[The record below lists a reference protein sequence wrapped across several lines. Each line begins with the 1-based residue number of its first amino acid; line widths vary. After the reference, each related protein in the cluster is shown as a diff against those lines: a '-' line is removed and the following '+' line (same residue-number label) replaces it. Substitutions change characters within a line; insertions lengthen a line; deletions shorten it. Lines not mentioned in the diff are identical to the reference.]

1 MTRREELENN
11 PALQEELRRMS
22 SGEHYNAHTPEM
34 YAWRDEVKK
43 LLRRLNITEY
53 HEPTMAEI
61 TRQLLPNSAPD
72 VFVEPP
78 FHCDYGNLIYA
89 EAGVFINFGCTF
101 LDQGGITIGDGVFI
115 APDVK
120 ILTEGHPEEPSR
132 RHTLMTKPIK
142 IGDRVWIGAGATILP
157 GVTIGENAIV
167 AAGAVVSR
175 DVEPDTIVGGVPA
188 RVLRKIRRDEDI
200 NE

>member
-1 MTRREELENN
+1 MSNVVERMRRGDHVGHDDPDYPQLWQEFETTRALVAELN
-11 PALQEELRRMS
+11 S
-22 SGEHYNAHTPEM
+22 SYHTP
-34 YAWRDEVKK
+34 DEQRS
-43 LLRRLNITEY
+43 LLERIWGQELDESVR
-53 HEPTMAEI
+53 M
-61 TRQLLPNSAPD
+61 
-72 VFVEPP
+72 FPP
-78 FHCDYGNLIYA
+78 FYTAFGKMTKVGK
-89 EAGVFINFGCTF
+89 GVFINFGCTF

-188 RVLRKIRRDEDI
+188 RVLRKIRHDEDI

>member
-1 MTRREELENN
+1 MSNVIERMRRGDLITHDDPDY
-11 PALQEELRRMS
+11 PALWQEFEKTRALVAELN
-22 SGEHYNAHTPEM
+22 GKYHTP
-34 YAWRDEVKK
+34 D
-43 LLRRLNITEY
+43 
-53 HEPTMAEI
+53 EI
-61 TRQLLPNSAPD
+61 TSLLSQIWGQEDLQARM
-72 VFVEPP
+72 FPP
-78 FHCDYGNLIYA
+78 FYTAFGKNTRVGK
-89 EAGVFINFGCTF
+89 GVFINFGCTF

-120 ILTEGHPEEPSR
+120 ILTEGHPEEPTR
-132 RHTLMTKPIK
+132 RRTLLTKPVV
-142 IGDRVWIGAGATILP
+142 IGDGVWIGAGATILP

>member
-1 MTRREELENN
+1 MSNVIERMRRGDLITHDDPDY
-11 PALQEELRRMS
+11 PALWQEFEKTRALVAELN
-22 SGEHYNAHTPEM
+22 GKYHTP
-34 YAWRDEVKK
+34 D
-43 LLRRLNITEY
+43 
-53 HEPTMAEI
+53 EI
-61 TRQLLPNSAPD
+61 TSLLSQIWGQEL
-72 VFVEPP
+72 VEARMFPP
-78 FHCDYGNLIYA
+78 FYTAFGKNTRVGK
-89 EAGVFINFGCTF
+89 GVFINFGCTF

-132 RHTLMTKPIK
+132 RHTLLTKPVV

-188 RVLRKIRRDEDI
+188 RVLRKIRRDE
-200 NE
+200 E